1 MCVLIHTNTHDNVQ
15 NNYII
20 CRVTQLETK
29 ACLKVKVKLVT
40 SWKQGGSWVLARP
53 STACKAV
60 NEYNFSIQ
68 RG

>member
-29 ACLKVKVKLVT
+29 ACM
-40 SWKQGGSWVLARP
+40 
-53 STACKAV
+53 CKGQSSV
-60 NEYNFSIQ
+60 GDRLETRWQLGVYKTFNSM
-68 RG
+68 